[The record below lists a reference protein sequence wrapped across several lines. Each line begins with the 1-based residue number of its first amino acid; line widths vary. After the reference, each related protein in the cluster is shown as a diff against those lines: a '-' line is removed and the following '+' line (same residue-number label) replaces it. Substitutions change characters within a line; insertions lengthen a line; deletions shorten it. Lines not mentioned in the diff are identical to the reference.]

1 MIDLIKKT
9 LLAGVGAAVITK
21 EKVEDSLG
29 DYVRQ
34 GKVKAEDAKIIAAKI
49 AEQGRKEFEE
59 VSQTLAAKIQEVAAR
74 AGGGTEKTDPRIAAL
89 EQRIRDLEAKL
100 ATPPTRSGEP

>member
-74 AGGGTEKTDPRIAAL
+74 AGGTEKTDPRIAAL

-100 ATPPTRSGEP
+100 ATPPTRAGEP

>member
-9 LLAGVGAAVITK
+9 LLAGVGAAVVTK
-21 EKVEDSLG
+21 EKVEDTLS

-34 GKVKAEDAKIIAAKI
+34 GKVKAEDARIIADKI
-49 AEQGRKEFEE
+49 AEQGRKEFED
-59 VSQTLAAKIQEVAAR
+59 VSRTLVAKLGDIVSS
-74 AGGGTEKTDPRIAAL
+74 GSSEKTDDRVAAL

-100 ATPPTRSGEP
+100 ATPPTRAGEP

>member
-9 LLAGVGAAVITK
+9 LLTGVGAAVVTK
-21 EKVEDSLG
+21 EKVEETLN

-34 GKVKAEDAKIIAAKI
+34 GKVKAEDARIIADKI

-59 VSQTLAAKIQEVAAR
+59 VSQKLAAKIQEVAAR
-74 AGGGTEKTDPRIAAL
+74 AGGTEKTDPRIAAL

-100 ATPPTRSGEP
+100 ATPPTRAGEP